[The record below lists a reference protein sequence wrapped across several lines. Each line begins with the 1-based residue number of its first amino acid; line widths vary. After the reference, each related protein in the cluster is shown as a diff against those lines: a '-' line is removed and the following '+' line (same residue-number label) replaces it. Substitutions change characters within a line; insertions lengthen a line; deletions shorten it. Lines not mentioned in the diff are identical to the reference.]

1 MIETLLNSL
10 SSPMVLAF
18 VLGVL
23 ATLIRSDLKLPEG
36 MYLGLTVYL
45 LFAIGIKGGVK
56 LTHTPFLEFYKSGL
70 IAILMCL
77 IIPIYAYQILKRLAG
92 FDSINAAAMAAH
104 FGSVSVV
111 TFSQTLVHMETNNI
125 PYEGFVSALL
135 AIMEVPGIMVALY
148 LAKRNQPGE
157 VETINT
163 QQEILK
169 ELLTGKGFVLLIGG
183 LLIGLATGDKGYGQV
198 SPFFD
203 APFKGILCLFLLEVG
218 LVTGRRL
225 SDLKKVGFRLVT
237 AAICIP
243 IINAFIGIWLAS
255 LIGLNVGTA
264 TIFGVLCASASYIA
278 APAAVR
284 IAIPEANPGYYL
296 TAALAVA
303 FPFNV
308 TLGIPLYHY
317 FATLLCN

>member
-1 MIETLLNSL
+1 MLNTLLNSL
-10 SSPMVLAF
+10 SSPIVLAF

-23 ATLIRSDLKLPEG
+23 ATIIRSDLKLPEG

-56 LTHTPFLEFYKSGL
+56 LTHTPFIDFYKSGL
-70 IAILMCL
+70 IAIFMCL
-77 IIPIYAYQILKRLAG
+77 IIPLYAYQILKKLAG
-92 FDSINAAAMAAH
+92 FDSINSAAMAAH

-111 TFSQTLVHMETNNI
+111 TFSQTIVHMETNNI
-125 PYEGFVSALL
+125 PYEGYVSALL
-135 AIMEVPGIMVALY
+135 AIMEVPGIMVSLY

-157 VETINT
+157 QETLNS

-183 LLIGLATGDKGYGQV
+183 LLIGLASGDKGYVQV

-203 APFKGILCLFLLEVG
+203 APFKGVLCLFLLEVG
-218 LVTGRRL
+218 LVAGRRL
-225 SDLKKVGFRLVT
+225 GDLKKVGFRLVL
-237 AAICIP
+237 AAIFIP
-243 IINAFIGIWLAS
+243 ILNAFIGIWLAS

-296 TAALAVA
+296 TAALAIA

-317 FATLLCN
+317 FATLLCQ

>member
-1 MIETLLNSL
+1 MIESLFNSL

-18 VLGVL
+18 VLGVF

-56 LTHTPFLEFYKSGL
+56 LTHTPFVDFYQSGL
-70 IAILMCL
+70 IAIFMCL
-77 IIPIYAYQILKRLAG
+77 IIPIYAYQILKRIAG
-92 FDSINAAAMAAH
+92 FDGINAAAMAAH

-111 TFSQTLVHMETNNI
+111 TFSQTLVHMESNNI

-148 LAKRNQPGE
+148 LAKRNQPGAT
-157 VETINT
+157 ETLNT

-183 LLIGLATGDKGYGQV
+183 LLIGLATGDKGYTQV

-225 SDLKKVGFRLVT
+225 GDLKRVGFKLVT
-237 AAICIP
+237 AAIAIP

-255 LIGLNVGTA
+255 LIGLDVGTA

-284 IAIPEANPGYYL
+284 IALPEANPGYYL

-308 TLGIPLYHY
+308 TIGIPLYHY
-317 FATLLCN
+317 FATLLCK

>member
-1 MIETLLNSL
+1 MIDTLLNSL

-18 VLGVL
+18 VLGVF
-23 ATLIRSDLKLPEG
+23 ATIIRSDLKLPEG

-56 LTHTPFLEFYKSGL
+56 LTHTPFVEFYQSGL

-77 IIPIYAYQILKRLAG
+77 LIPIYAYQILKRIAG

-111 TFSQTLVHMETNNI
+111 TFSQTIVHMETNQI
-125 PYEGFVSALL
+125 PFEGFVSALL

-157 VETINT
+157 AETLNT

-183 LLIGLATGDKGYGQV
+183 LLIGLASGDKGFEQV
-198 SPFFD
+198 NAFFD
-203 APFKGILCLFLLEVG
+203 APFKGVLCLFLLEVG

-225 SDLKKVGFRLVT
+225 SDLKKVGFRLIS
-237 AAICIP
+237 AAIAIP

-317 FATLLCN
+317 FATLLCH